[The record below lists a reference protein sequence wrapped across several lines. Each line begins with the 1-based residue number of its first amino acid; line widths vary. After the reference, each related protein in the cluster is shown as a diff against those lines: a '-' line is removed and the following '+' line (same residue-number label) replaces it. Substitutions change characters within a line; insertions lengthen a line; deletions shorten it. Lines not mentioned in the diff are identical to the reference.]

1 LENGLKVLA
10 LDEDGESTT
19 EKRTIVYQE
28 VLDNLY
34 TILFDQ
40 QVNFFISVFNAINGL
55 IHSRVCRVESDSCD
69 TILKTMDNVGDA
81 NQLYIPEFLHTADLS
96 NFS

>member
-10 LDEDGESTT
+10 LDEDGESTI

-40 QVNFFISVFNAINGL
+40 QVNFLFQS
-55 IHSRVCRVESDSCD
+55 S
-69 TILKTMDNVGDA
+69 M
-81 NQLYIPEFLHTADLS
+81 Q
-96 NFS
+96 